1 MFNPADIATLIQEAG
16 LPLVVVRCNGDEVS
30 EIVLDKTATKAQ
42 YDQAYQIAKGYKP
55 PQEEQVDIPGLLKAI
70 NARLKN
76 LEAKVK

>member
-1 MFNPADIATLIQEAG
+1 MIDPAKIADLIQEAK

-30 EIVLDKTATKAQ
+30 EIVLDKSATKAQ

-55 PQEEQVDIPGLLKAI
+55 PQVEQVDIPGKLKAME
-70 NARLKN
+70 ARLKA